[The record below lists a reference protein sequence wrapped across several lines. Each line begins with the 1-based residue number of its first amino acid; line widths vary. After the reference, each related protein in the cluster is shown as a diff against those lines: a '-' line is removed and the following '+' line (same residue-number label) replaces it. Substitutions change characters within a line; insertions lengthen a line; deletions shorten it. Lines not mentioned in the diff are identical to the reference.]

1 MADSSIKSEPSVA
14 DLVGGTPAV
23 AAPVVPV
30 APVSVPTPAP
40 VQPAPMPSQ
49 VRQYPS
55 VDMGP
60 RVMRRPVMRRPYQ
73 GRPQRSYGRGP
84 MQRSYNPNPSQG
96 FSGMV
101 DDRVIPDANLPT
113 EDVTGMLEITPDGH
127 GVLRQD
133 FVPSGKD
140 AYISIT
146 QIRRFNLRPGDLV
159 TGPARAPKDNEKFW
173 GLLKVDKVNDVV
185 AVEGGVKRPEFDRLT
200 PIFPNERLKLETE
213 KTKLSTRGIDLV
225 ALIGKGQRGLIVSPP
240 KAGKTSILKD

>member
-14 DLVGGTPAV
+14 DLVGGTPPSA
-23 AAPVVPV
+23 VPV
-30 APVSVPTPAP
+30 APTISAPTQAP
-40 VQPAPMPSQ
+40 VQAPMPA
-49 VRQYPS
+49 RQYPS

-73 GRPQRSYGRGP
+73 GRPQHSYGRGP
-84 MQRSYNPNPSQG
+84 IQRSYNPNPSQG

-140 AYISIT
+140 A
-146 QIRRFNLRPGDLV
+146 
-159 TGPARAPKDNEKFW
+159 
-173 GLLKVDKVNDVV
+173 
-185 AVEGGVKRPEFDRLT
+185 
-200 PIFPNERLKLETE
+200 
-213 KTKLSTRGIDLV
+213 
-225 ALIGKGQRGLIVSPP
+225 
-240 KAGKTSILKD
+240 